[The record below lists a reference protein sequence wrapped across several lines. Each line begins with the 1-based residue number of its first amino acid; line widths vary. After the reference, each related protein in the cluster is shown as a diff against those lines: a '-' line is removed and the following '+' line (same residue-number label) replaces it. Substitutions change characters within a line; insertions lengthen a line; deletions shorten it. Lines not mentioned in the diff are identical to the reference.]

1 MQYAYAR
8 CVYSEQQGSDVRE
21 FAIIMRL
28 MDTVHDILH
37 SLINHL
43 VPHEGNDYRPHLL
56 ERGAM
61 VLMLILILLSFLA
74 ANFQAILWQ
83 SSDWLVGAVLPAVV
97 VDLTNSERTDL
108 SLPKLTRNPV
118 LDEAATLK
126 AKDMAKNSYFSHD
139 SPTGVT
145 PWHWFKEA
153 GYTFAHA
160 GENLAVYFS
169 DSSEV
174 VDAWMNSPT
183 HRANIVGN
191 QYREIG
197 VGVARGT
204 YDGFETVFVVQMFG
218 TPAIPAVKE
227 VAVVPVVADTVVE
240 PPLPVVTERAVLA
253 TVTTESETNEPLV
266 AGEMSDTPEPDEP
279 VVKNDARQ
287 EMSIISPKPA
297 STSEATTTPAT
308 VSSLSSTATPPVAF
322 EEEARTVMGAAEAVS
337 MYSGM
342 AASSTNL
349 TPAPYTTIDLATE
362 PTPKVAV
369 LATEPSKLLQFIY
382 LLLGGI
388 TAFVLL
394 LSVLLEW
401 RHHRPVQTAYGI
413 VLLMIMTGLFYV
425 HTMIIAGAVIQ

>member
-1 MQYAYAR
+1 
-8 CVYSEQQGSDVRE
+8 
-21 FAIIMRL
+21 
-28 MDTVHDILH
+28 MDTIHDILH

-56 ERGAM
+56 QRGAM
-61 VLMLILILLSFLA
+61 ILMLFLISLSFLA
-74 ANFQAILWQ
+74 ANFQALLWQ

-97 VDLTNSERTDL
+97 VDLTNSERADL
-108 SLPKLTRNPV
+108 ALPKLIRNPV

-126 AKDMAKNSYFSHD
+126 AQDMARNSYFSHD
-139 SPTGVT
+139 SPSGVT

-153 GYTFAHA
+153 GYPFVHA

-204 YDGFETVFVVQMFG
+204 YDGFDTVFVVQMFG
-218 TPAIPAVKE
+218 TPAAVPAARE
-227 VAVVPVVADTVVE
+227 IVAT
-240 PPLPVVTERAVLA
+240 LPVAIESPVPLAIATEQTNLA
-253 TVTTESETNEPLV
+253 TVATESAPSEPLV
-266 AGEMSDTPEPDEP
+266 AGEMSDTPEPDAVVTENESISEP
-279 VVKNDARQ
+279 TMV
-287 EMSIISPKPA
+287 EPA
-297 STSEATTTPAT
+297 TTPETMGMGEATMD
-308 VSSLSSTATPPVAF
+308 TATPAAAF
-322 EEEARTVMGAAEAVS
+322 AEEARTVMGAAEAIS
-337 MYSGM
+337 LYSGM
-342 AASSTNL
+342 AASSSNL
-349 TPAPYTTIDLATE
+349 QPAPYTTVDIEAE
-362 PTPKVAV
+362 AAPKVAV
-369 LATEPSKLLQFIY
+369 LATEPSKLLQLIY
-382 LLLGGI
+382 LVLGGI

-413 VLLMIMTGLFYV
+413 VLLMIMAGLFYV
-425 HTMIIAGAVIQ
+425 HTTIVAGAIIQ